1 MDKTAKVRIKA
12 YCNGSESLADAN
24 ERRIAVIMKGVHKPL
39 ICCAAFAICLLVA
52 THAGLAFTNAPA
64 IGESLPPFKL
74 PIPQDARAE
83 RYLGLS
89 GPGQFTIAQ
98 IEAKVVIIQI
108 FSMYCPVCQKEAF
121 RVNKLYSTIQKRKD
135 LKDKIKMIG
144 IGTGN
149 TPFEV
154 GFFQKK
160 YEVDFP
166 LFSDEN
172 LSIHQI
178 LGELRTPYF
187 IGVKINRDGSN
198 EVFYSRLGQFRDVNS
213 FLKRIVELSGL

>member
-1 MDKTAKVRIKA
+1 M
-12 YCNGSESLADAN
+12 
-24 ERRIAVIMKGVHKPL
+24 MKGVNKPL
-39 ICCAAFAICLLVA
+39 ICFAAFAICLLLA

-64 IGESLPPFKL
+64 IGESLPPFEL
-74 PIPQDARAE
+74 PIPQDARAQS
-83 RYLGLS
+83 YLGLS

-108 FSMYCPVCQKEAF
+108 FSMYCPICQKEAF
-121 RVNKLYSTIQKRKD
+121 RVNKLYRTIQKRND
-135 LKDKIKMIG
+135 LKDKIRIIG

-149 TPFEV
+149 TAFEV

-160 YEVDFP
+160 YEVPFP

-178 LGELRTPYF
+178 LGEVRTPYF
-187 IGVKINRDGSN
+187 IGVKINRDGSDK
-198 EVFYSRLGQFRDVNS
+198 VFYSRLGQFKDVNS

>member
-1 MDKTAKVRIKA
+1 M
-12 YCNGSESLADAN
+12 
-24 ERRIAVIMKGVHKPL
+24 MKEVNKSL
-39 ICCAAFAICLLVA
+39 ICCAVFAICLLVTA
-52 THAGLAFTNAPA
+52 HTGLAFPKAPA
-64 IGESLPPFKL
+64 IGESLPSFKL
-74 PIPQDARAE
+74 PIPEDAGAQ

-89 GPGQFTIAQ
+89 GTGEFTISQ
-98 IEAKVVIIQI
+98 IQAKVVIIQI
-108 FSMYCPVCQKEAF
+108 FSMYCPVCQKEAS
-121 RVNKLYSTIQKRKD
+121 RVNKLHSMIQKRKD
-135 LKDKIKMIG
+135 LKNKIRMIG

-154 GFFQKK
+154 SFFQKK

-166 LFSDEN
+166 LFSDED
-172 LSIHQI
+172 LSIHKI

-198 EVFYSRLGQFRDVNS
+198 EVFYSRLGQFRDVDG

>member
-1 MDKTAKVRIKA
+1 MT
-12 YCNGSESLADAN
+12 
-24 ERRIAVIMKGVHKPL
+24 KGVNKPL
-39 ICCAAFAICLLVA
+39 ICFAAFAICLLLA
-52 THAGLAFTNAPA
+52 TNAGLAFTNAPA
-64 IGESLPPFKL
+64 IGESLPSFEL
-74 PIPQDARAE
+74 PIPQDAGAQS
-83 RYLGLS
+83 YLGLS
-89 GPGQFTIAQ
+89 GTGQFTIAQ

-121 RVNKLYSTIQKRKD
+121 RVNKLYRTIQKRKD

-149 TPFEV
+149 TSFEV

-160 YEVDFP
+160 YEVPFP

-172 LSIHQI
+172 LSIHRI
-178 LGELRTPYF
+178 LGKLRTPYF
-187 IGVKINRDGSN
+187 IGVKINRDGSD
-198 EVFYSRLGQFRDVNS
+198 EVFYSRLGQFKDVNS

>member
-1 MDKTAKVRIKA
+1 
-12 YCNGSESLADAN
+12 
-24 ERRIAVIMKGVHKPL
+24 MKGVHKPL

>member
-1 MDKTAKVRIKA
+1 MT
-12 YCNGSESLADAN
+12 
-24 ERRIAVIMKGVHKPL
+24 KGVNKPL
-39 ICCAAFAICLLVA
+39 ICFAAFAICLLLA

-64 IGESLPPFKL
+64 IGESLPSFEL
-74 PIPQDARAE
+74 PIPQDAGAQS
-83 RYLGLS
+83 YLGLS
-89 GPGQFTIAQ
+89 GTGQFTIAQ

-121 RVNKLYSTIQKRKD
+121 RVNKLYRTIQKRKD

-149 TPFEV
+149 TSFEV

-160 YEVDFP
+160 YEVPFP

-172 LSIHQI
+172 LSIHRI
-178 LGELRTPYF
+178 LGKLRTPYF
-187 IGVKINRDGSN
+187 IGVKINRDGSD
-198 EVFYSRLGQFRDVNS
+198 EVFYSRLGQFKDVNS